1 MRCGGG
7 PGECTAAGGRCG
19 IGCGLM
25 GDVVVSF
32 DETPNPDARK
42 AVISCEIPGR
52 EDGGR
57 GIRSYTD
64 AESAAGDAVAR
75 AILEI
80 PDVAGVL
87 IGAGWIT
94 ISRRPGA
101 SWGALQRSVRARLE
115 EVLGG

>member
-1 MRCGGG
+1 
-7 PGECTAAGGRCG
+7 
-19 IGCGLM
+19 M